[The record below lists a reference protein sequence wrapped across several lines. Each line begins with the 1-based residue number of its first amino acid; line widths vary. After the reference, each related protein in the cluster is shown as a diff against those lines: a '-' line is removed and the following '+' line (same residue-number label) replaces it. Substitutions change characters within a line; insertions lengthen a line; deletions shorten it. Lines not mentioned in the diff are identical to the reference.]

1 MSIPYD
7 YYRIFYYVARY
18 QSLTRAA
25 HALQSNQPNV
35 TRTINA
41 LERELGCRLFQRS
54 HRGVTLT
61 PEGEKL
67 FAHVQIMQ
75 EQLQAAEYELAG
87 SRSLQSGSVSIGAS
101 ETALHGL
108 LLPVLRR
115 FRQQHPGVRFQI
127 TNHSSPQAVAALR
140 AGLVELAVVCTP
152 CDEISKPLVEIPL
165 RPTQDVLVA
174 GPEYADLATQDVLV
188 AGPEYADLAARP
200 LTLQEVAD
208 LPLVCLG
215 PGSSTYTFFGQLFA
229 QQGLTLSPDIQAATA
244 DQILPMVRYGLGLG
258 FVPMELARGPL
269 EKGEVIQL
277 SLDQPIPARWISL
290 VKDKSRPLSVAALE
304 LEKTLR
310 AAAREG

>member
-152 CDEISKPLVEIPL
+152 CDEISKPLAEIPL
-165 RPTQDVLVA
+165 RP
-174 GPEYADLATQDVLV
+174 TQDVLV

>member
-1 MSIPYD
+1 MCIPYD

-174 GPEYADLATQDVLV
+174 GPEYADLA
-188 AGPEYADLAARP
+188 ARP

-208 LPLVCLG
+208 LSLVCLG

>member
-174 GPEYADLATQDVLV
+174 GPEYADLA
-188 AGPEYADLAARP
+188 ARP

-277 SLDQPIPARWISL
+277 SLDQPISARWISL

>member
-87 SRSLQSGSVSIGAS
+87 CRSLQSGSVSIGAS

-165 RPTQDVLVA
+165 RP
-174 GPEYADLATQDVLV
+174 TQDVLV

>member
-115 FRQQHPGVRFQI
+115 FTRR
-127 TNHSSPQAVAALR
+127 
-140 AGLVELAVVCTP
+140 
-152 CDEISKPLVEIPL
+152 
-165 RPTQDVLVA
+165 
-174 GPEYADLATQDVLV
+174 
-188 AGPEYADLAARP
+188 
-200 LTLQEVAD
+200 
-208 LPLVCLG
+208 
-215 PGSSTYTFFGQLFA
+215 
-229 QQGLTLSPDIQAATA
+229 
-244 DQILPMVRYGLGLG
+244 
-258 FVPMELARGPL
+258 
-269 EKGEVIQL
+269 
-277 SLDQPIPARWISL
+277 
-290 VKDKSRPLSVAALE
+290 
-304 LEKTLR
+304 
-310 AAAREG
+310 

>member
-165 RPTQDVLVA
+165 RPTQDVLV
-174 GPEYADLATQDVLV
+174 G
-188 AGPEYADLAARP
+188 GPEYADLAARP

>member
-152 CDEISKPLVEIPL
+152 CDEISKPLAEIPL
-165 RPTQDVLVA
+165 RP
-174 GPEYADLATQDVLV
+174 TQDVLV

-310 AAAREG
+310 AAAQEG

>member
-87 SRSLQSGSVSIGAS
+87 RRSLQSGAVSIGAS

-108 LLPVLRR
+108 LLPVLRQ
-115 FRQQHPGVRFQI
+115 FRRQYPGVQFQI

-174 GPEYADLATQDVLV
+174 GPEYADLAGRT
-188 AGPEYADLAARP
+188 
-200 LTLQEVAD
+200 LTLQDVAD

-215 PGSSTYTFFGQLFA
+215 PGSSTYTFFGQIFA

-269 EKGEVIQL
+269 EKGEVVQL

>member
-108 LLPVLRR
+108 LLPVLRQ

-152 CDEISKPLVEIPL
+152 CDEISKPLAEIPL
-165 RPTQDVLVA
+165 RP
-174 GPEYADLATQDVLV
+174 TQDVLV

>member
-174 GPEYADLATQDVLV
+174 GPEYADLA
-188 AGPEYADLAARP
+188 ARP

-208 LPLVCLG
+208 LPLSCLG

>member
-174 GPEYADLATQDVLV
+174 GPEYADLA
-188 AGPEYADLAARP
+188 ARP
-200 LTLQEVAD
+200 LTLQEVTD

>member
-152 CDEISKPLVEIPL
+152 CDEISKPLAEIPL
-165 RPTQDVLVA
+165 RP
-174 GPEYADLATQDVLV
+174 TQDVLV

-258 FVPMELARGPL
+258 FVPMELARSPL

>member
-152 CDEISKPLVEIPL
+152 CDEISKSLAEIPL
-165 RPTQDVLVA
+165 RP
-174 GPEYADLATQDVLV
+174 TQDVLV

>member
-174 GPEYADLATQDVLV
+174 GPEYADLA
-188 AGPEYADLAARP
+188 ARP

-208 LPLVCLG
+208 LSLVCLG

>member
-152 CDEISKPLVEIPL
+152 CDEISKPLAEIPL
-165 RPTQDVLVA
+165 RP
-174 GPEYADLATQDVLV
+174 TQDVLV

-258 FVPMELARGPL
+258 FVPMELARAPL

>member
-152 CDEISKPLVEIPL
+152 CDEISKPLAEIPL
-165 RPTQDVLVA
+165 RP
-174 GPEYADLATQDVLV
+174 TQDVLV

-277 SLDQPIPARWISL
+277 SLDQPISARWISL

>member
-152 CDEISKPLVEIPL
+152 CDEISKPLAEIPL
-165 RPTQDVLVA
+165 RPTQV
-174 GPEYADLATQDVLV
+174 VLV

>member
-140 AGLVELAVVCTP
+140 AGLVELAVICTP
-152 CDEISKPLVEIPL
+152 CDEISKPLAEIPL
-165 RPTQDVLVA
+165 RP
-174 GPEYADLATQDVLV
+174 TQDVLV

>member
-127 TNHSSPQAVAALR
+127 TNHSSPQAGAALR

-152 CDEISKPLVEIPL
+152 CDEISKPLAEIPL
-165 RPTQDVLVA
+165 RP
-174 GPEYADLATQDVLV
+174 TQDVLV